1 MMSTGLR
8 MICQVLKRYD
18 MNYMAL
24 DCRKKKEL
32 VGWSVTLKANIT
44 LTKAVLKIS
53 TFKEVLKIFFKFFS
67 YK

>member
-1 MMSTGLR
+1 MMSTGLW

-18 MNYMAL
+18 FNYMAW
-24 DCRKKKEL
+24 DCRKKEEL
-32 VGWSVTLKANIT
+32 VEQSVTLKVNRT

-53 TFKEVLKIFFKFFS
+53 TFKEVLNIFFKFFS